1 MKMELYEKIRRP
13 LTWVIC
19 VLFVAGLLMS
29 FLGGTGAVGVIGNI
43 VLILALIP
51 AGVVWLMERKRQEKQ
66 ADQGQTAPADTD
78 TDEKEIQ

>member
-1 MKMELYEKIRRP
+1 MELYEKIRRP

-19 VLFVAGLLMS
+19 VFFVAGLLMS

-51 AGVVWLMERKRQEKQ
+51 AGIVWIMERKRQEKQ
-66 ADQGQTAPADTD
+66 NDPDFKPSTD
-78 TDEKEIQ
+78 AEPDEKEAH